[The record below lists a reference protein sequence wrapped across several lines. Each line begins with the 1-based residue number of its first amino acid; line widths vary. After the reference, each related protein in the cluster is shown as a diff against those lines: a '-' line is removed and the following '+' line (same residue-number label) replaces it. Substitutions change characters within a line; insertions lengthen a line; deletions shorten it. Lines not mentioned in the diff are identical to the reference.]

1 MCKSNQQGKSKL
13 EEELDVNK
21 FLGDIENELKYI
33 NYEMFV
39 KYFKY
44 AAPTIM
50 TKTFKTKAKK
60 KNSDLVKLIKMRW
73 SIFKR
78 WN

>member
-1 MCKSNQQGKSKL
+1 MMF
-13 EEELDVNK
+13 E
-21 FLGDIENELKYI
+21 KYC
-33 NYEMFV
+33 
-39 KYFKY
+39 KY

-78 WN
+78 